1 VDQIIGKSYKAV
13 NYDYKND
20 KVVAFGEC
28 IYQYPNNSTNSTTLP
43 VDPPKQEYRSC
54 VIAVDIR
61 SGNVSQYWMA
71 DKDYDKI
78 MPYAGAAGKFLTPT
92 TSKLNF
98 KNQYSFKYFHQQ
110 RHNICSLIFN
120 LFVMFHS
127 NSNVLTI
134 FLARSFQ
141 PRGRNRLQNY

>member
-1 VDQIIGKSYKAV
+1 
-13 NYDYKND
+13 
-20 KVVAFGEC
+20 VAFGEC

-78 MPYAGAAGKFLTPT
+78 IPYAGAAGKILTPT

-98 KNQYSFKYFHQQ
+98 KNQNSFKYFHQQ
-110 RHNICSLIFN
+110 RHKICSLIFN
-120 LFVMFHS
+120 FIY
-127 NSNVLTI
+127 NV
-134 FLARSFQ
+134 SFK
-141 PRGRNRLQNY
+141 